1 MNTKS
6 MLTHRIHAYE
16 FAILELE
23 LYLDTHENDIKAL
36 LRRDAFIK
44 ERNALIK
51 EYESKYGEWVVTTK
65 DVRSTKNWSWVNGP
79 WPWEYKEGDL

>member
-6 MLTHRIHAYE
+6 MLLHRIHAYD

-23 LYLDTHENDIKAL
+23 LYLDTHKNDSKAL
-36 LRRDAFIK
+36 MRREAFIK

-51 EYESKYGEWVVTTK
+51 EYETRFGRFVASKNDIGASNSWT
-65 DVRSTKNWSWVNGP
+65 WVNDP
-79 WPWEYKEGDL
+79 WPWEYKEVDL